1 MTLWESIVMALVQ
14 GVTEFLPVSSSGH
27 LVLTKSLL
35 GIQSPGALWE
45 VTLHLGTLG
54 AVVAVFRRDLRDVIV
69 GFCSG
74 VARRLRGERW
84 STIWR
89 EMASFRLGCYIV
101 LGTAPA
107 AAIGLGLSD
116 LLEGLFDKP
125 VFSAMM
131 IFVTGEI
138 LWLSRPHSMMRT
150 QGKLELADSLA
161 IGAAQVAALV
171 PGISRSGTTISTGL
185 IIGVSREE
193 AARFSFLLAVPAI
206 LGAAILKAHD
216 VSELPDEQILPMIA
230 GIVVTGVSG
239 YIALRLL
246 LRVVKAG
253 RIHCFAYY
261 CWAASVAGVT
271 YLWTTA

>member
-14 GVTEFLPVSSSGH
+14 GITEFLPVSSSGH

-35 GIQSPGALWE
+35 GLQSPGALWE
-45 VTLHLGTLG
+45 VALHLGT
-54 AVVAVFRRDLRDVIV
+54 LRDVIV
-69 GFCSG
+69 GFSSG
-74 VARRLRGERW
+74 VARRVRGERW
-84 STIWR
+84 ATIWQTS
-89 EMASFRLGCYIV
+89 AGFRMGCYIA

-116 LLEGLFDKP
+116 LLEGLFAKP

-150 QGKLELADSLA
+150 QGKLGLADSLA

-185 IIGVSREE
+185 IIGVNREE

-206 LGAAILKAHD
+206 LGATILKAHAL
-216 VSELPDEQILPMIA
+216 SELPNEQILPMMV
-230 GIVVTGVSG
+230 GIVVAGVSG